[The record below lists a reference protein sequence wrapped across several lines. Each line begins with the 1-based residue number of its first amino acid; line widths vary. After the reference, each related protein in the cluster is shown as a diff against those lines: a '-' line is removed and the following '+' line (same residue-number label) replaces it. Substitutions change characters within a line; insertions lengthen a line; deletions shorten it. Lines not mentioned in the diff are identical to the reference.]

1 MATFLIALLGGVVGL
16 VGGFFA
22 GAFIGMAIA
31 VATHMS
37 TFEGAAGYFAVFLCG
52 PIGGIFGLVLGVW
65 LALRRCGGPK
75 SFFALLAYSGLSLG
89 AIVAVSAG
97 VIMLLLFFDE
107 TLNRNAAKPQALFEI
122 RLPPGTKLPDNL
134 RGIEVELNTDKASAS
149 AYFDKESH
157 SDGDRPVISGGV
169 ELAFRTSRRILV
181 LKIEGEPDRLFMLKL
196 PGKPGHSDNFGPWQR
211 VDYLAD
217 AGDQPR
223 KATPADQFEI
233 RYRPRDPN
241 VEFSRPI
248 IAFEFSLPAAIP
260 LPDDLNSIVVTAEEA
275 RNKMDGAID
284 AESVHR
290 ENDRVM
296 IGGTVQLAGDTRS
309 LIAISVPNQRTQVFE
324 IALPLHTWITEAI
337 RYATTSGADDTRTY
351 GPWQNVGFI
360 REPGHKEPRSAKAD
374 DDAKLRYMLR

>member
-16 VGGFFA
+16 IGGFFA
-22 GAFIGMAIA
+22 GAFIDMAIA

-107 TLNRNAAKPQALFEI
+107 TLNRNAAKPQALVEI

-157 SDGDRPVISGGV
+157 SDGDGR
-169 ELAFRTSRRILV
+169 
-181 LKIEGEPDRLFMLKL
+181 
-196 PGKPGHSDNFGPWQR
+196 
-211 VDYLAD
+211 
-217 AGDQPR
+217 
-223 KATPADQFEI
+223 
-233 RYRPRDPN
+233 
-241 VEFSRPI
+241 
-248 IAFEFSLPAAIP
+248 
-260 LPDDLNSIVVTAEEA
+260 
-275 RNKMDGAID
+275 
-284 AESVHR
+284 
-290 ENDRVM
+290 
-296 IGGTVQLAGDTRS
+296 
-309 LIAISVPNQRTQVFE
+309 
-324 IALPLHTWITEAI
+324 
-337 RYATTSGADDTRTY
+337 
-351 GPWQNVGFI
+351 
-360 REPGHKEPRSAKAD
+360 
-374 DDAKLRYMLR
+374 